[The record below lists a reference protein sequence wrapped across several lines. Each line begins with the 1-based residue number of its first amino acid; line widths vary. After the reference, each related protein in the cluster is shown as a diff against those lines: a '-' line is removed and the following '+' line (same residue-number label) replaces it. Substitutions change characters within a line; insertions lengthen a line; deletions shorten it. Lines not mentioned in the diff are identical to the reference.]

1 LVVSFIAIVVVRR
14 TVMGYRYCVA
24 VFEFKLIVVSGRV
37 VVICVVVP
45 GINYR
50 AVLKS
55 ILEYNWWSETVCFEE
70 NSASV
75 ASRFG

>member
-1 LVVSFIAIVVVRR
+1 MAIVVVRR
-14 TVMGYRYCVA
+14 TVMGYRYCVV

-50 AVLKS
+50 AVLK
-55 ILEYNWWSETVCFEE
+55 
-70 NSASV
+70 
-75 ASRFG
+75 